1 MIEECFGE
9 ICPIPFLKFEK
20 IFKEINTGE
29 NFTIIVDHSCAK
41 VKIENFCKNKNIRFK
56 IFEPINGIWEI
67 TVWK

>member
-20 IFKEINTGE
+20 IYNNLNEGE
-29 NFTIIVDHSCAK
+29 KFTIIVDHSCAK
-41 VKIENFCKNKNIRFK
+41 VKIENHCKNLQIKVEIV
-56 IFEPINGIWEI
+56 EPINGIWEI